1 MTAIIKERND
11 SKNHKMAFIFFIET
25 PIGILNT
32 RSIMETTI
40 EKELPFQAEAGV
52 FGSDDFLAN
61 IGNENLL
68 FLFTFLFI

>member
-1 MTAIIKERND
+1 
-11 SKNHKMAFIFFIET
+11 
-25 PIGILNT
+25 
-32 RSIMETTI
+32 METTI

-68 FLFTFLFI
+68 FLFTFLFIWFYYDFILFPTNARVENWL